1 MYIHYILICA
11 ECAYILY
18 SYALNVHTL
27 YTHMRWMYIHYIF
40 PYAELYIN
48 YILSFATLY
57 IHNTTGATN
66 GVRTAL
72 TLPGHMGSIPV
83 VCATQC

>member
-1 MYIHYILICA
+1 MH
-11 ECAYILY
+11 
-18 SYALNVHTL
+18 
-27 YTHMRWMYIHYIF
+27 IHYIF

-72 TLPGHMGSIPV
+72 TLP
-83 VCATQC
+83 

>member
-1 MYIHYILICA
+1 
-11 ECAYILY
+11 
-18 SYALNVHTL
+18 
-27 YTHMRWMYIHYIF
+27 MRWMYIHYIF

-83 VCATQC
+83 ACATQC